1 MAAKDLKPVK
11 MARFRP
17 GMDFTKAKN
26 VLGLS
31 SNLRLEEIRADILQ
45 AKFVSQLNKVIQSNF
60 IIHSIFT
67 LLFQSSSSSS
77 KIDTRLVFTWLGFVE
92 IIVSITG
99 WFTRLTSS

>member
-1 MAAKDLKPVK
+1 MLVITAHSNILISQSVFVMAAKDLKPVK

-45 AKFVSQLNKVIQSNF
+45 AKFVSQLNKVI
-60 IIHSIFT
+60 
-67 LLFQSSSSSS
+67 
-77 KIDTRLVFTWLGFVE
+77 
-92 IIVSITG
+92 
-99 WFTRLTSS
+99 